1 VPTFVFLLFF
11 ATGLRVGRIT
21 VTTVPL
27 FSAEEA
33 GQSTF
38 YGIANRLA
46 VPTRAA
52 LVRKFLL
59 FHEGEPFDPARLRE
73 SERTLRAL
81 DFLKSVT
88 VTPLPPRDGVVDV
101 TVATQDDFTTNP
113 EVDFSN
119 EGGRSLYDVEVTQSD
134 LFGTGGEATLHYG
147 NGRERST
154 RSLELRHPALFG
166 AYWNGDVLYA
176 KNSDG
181 DEEKLV
187 LQRPLFSNMQSYTGL
202 ASFEHLL
209 QNSRV
214 YANGDVAS
222 LFRQEH
228 RELALAC
235 GPIVAA
241 NDHSTTRLVAGADVL
256 RDEFT
261 LRQGLAPDDR
271 RFSFLE
277 AGIDHT
283 AINYLTLDHVDL
295 GLRDQDFNLGASA
308 SLYAGLSAGV
318 RRFRGSASIGRK
330 LAPRA
335 FVLTQLSAT
344 TRAGRTNRNEILSDD
359 TRLVVRTGDV
369 YPQTLAARL
378 RFDYASDADRDLQYF
393 ADGQNGLRAY
403 PNFAFAGAHHVVM
416 NVEERLFLGHEWLEV
431 FEPGVAAFADSG
443 EATNGPLTFRGL
455 RTDAGAG
462 VRFSIARF
470 NSALI
475 RIDVAYA
482 FNNSPLSRRGVVVSL
497 ATTQAF

>member
-1 VPTFVFLLFF
+1 VPTFVFLLLF

-38 YGIANRLA
+38 YRIANRLA

-73 SERTLRAL
+73 SERSLRAL

-88 VTPLPPRDGVVDV
+88 ITPLPPHDGVVDV

-113 EVDFSN
+113 EIDFSN
-119 EGGRSLYDVEVTQSD
+119 EGRRSLYDVEVTQSD

-154 RSLELRHPALFG
+154 RSLELRHPLLFG
-166 AYWNGDVLYA
+166 AYWNGDVRYA

-187 LQRPLFSNMQSYTGL
+187 LQRPLFSNMQSYTAL
-202 ASFEHLL
+202 ASFDHLL
-209 QNSRV
+209 QDSRV
-214 YANGDVAS
+214 YANGEVAS

-271 RFSFLE
+271 RFAFLE

-403 PNFAFAGAHHVVM
+403 PNFAFAGTHHVVM

-443 EATNGPLTFRGL
+443 EATNGPLTLRGL

-462 VRFSIARF
+462 LRFSIARF

-482 FNNSPLSRRGVVVSL
+482 FNNSPLSKRGVVVSL